1 MQKNTVK
8 AAVCRQFGSP
18 LSVEWVELAAPG
30 PGEVRVR
37 LSACAIC
44 HSDITY
50 ISGAWGGDLPA
61 VYGHEGVGV
70 VESLGTGVSKVH
82 EGERVL
88 VTLLRACGECLFC
101 RSGDE
106 PLCEGEVPLN
116 TNSPLT
122 DPQGS
127 PIAQGLRTAGFAEAV
142 VVSESQIAP
151 IPADIPAPSAAL
163 LACGVITG
171 YGAVARVAGV
181 PPGSCVVTLGA
192 GGVGLNCI
200 QAAAIVGALTNIA
213 VDLSPNKL
221 EAAMTF
227 GATHVLNATRP
238 DVVDEIKT
246 LTAGRGADYVFVA
259 TGSGA
264 AIAVAPLLVR
274 RGGTVVLVGMA
285 PSGLKVEYEPL
296 DIANDS
302 IRLIGS
308 KMGGARLQTDIPA
321 LLAHYRSG
329 RLKLDELVSGCYP
342 LEDINKAIDSVKRG
356 EALRNVIVFS
366 GEGA

>member
-1 MQKNTVK
+1 M
-8 AAVCRQFGSP
+8 
-18 LSVEWVELAAPG
+18 
-30 PGEVRVR
+30 
-37 LSACAIC
+37 
-44 HSDITY
+44 
-50 ISGAWGGDLPA
+50 
-61 VYGHEGVGV
+61 
-70 VESLGTGVSKVH
+70 
-82 EGERVL
+82 
-88 VTLLRACGECLFC
+88 
-101 RSGDE
+101 
-106 PLCEGEVPLN
+106 
-116 TNSPLT
+116 
-122 DPQGS
+122 
-127 PIAQGLRTAGFAEAV
+127 
-142 VVSESQIAP
+142 
-151 IPADIPAPSAAL
+151 
-163 LACGVITG
+163 
-171 YGAVARVAGV
+171 AGV
-181 PPGSCVVTLGA
+181 PPGSRVVTLGA

-200 QAAAIVGALTNIA
+200 QAAAIIGALTNIA

-227 GATHVLNATRP
+227 GATHALHATHP

-264 AIAVAPLLVR
+264 AMAVAPLLVR

-308 KMGGARLQTDIPA
+308 KMGGARLQTDIPT

-329 RLKLDELVSGCYP
+329 RLKLDELVSGCYS

-356 EALRNVIVFS
+356 EALRNVILFY
-366 GEGA
+366 GESA

>member
-1 MQKNTVK
+1 MQKKTVK
-8 AAVCRQFGSP
+8 AAVCREFGSP
-18 LSVEWVELAAPG
+18 LSIEWVELASPG
-30 PGEVRVR
+30 PGEVQVR

-44 HSDITY
+44 QSDITY
-50 ISGAWGGDLPA
+50 MSGVWGGDLPA
-61 VYGHEGVGV
+61 VYGHEAVGV
-70 VESLGTGVSKVH
+70 VESLGSGVSKVH
-82 EGERVL
+82 EGESVL
-88 VTLLRACGECLFC
+88 VTLLRSCGECLFC

-106 PLCEGEVPLN
+106 PLCEGEVSLDIH
-116 TNSPLT
+116 SPLT
-122 DPQGS
+122 DTQGNS
-127 PIAQGLRTAGFAEAV
+127 IVQGLRTAGFTEAV
-142 VVSESQIAP
+142 VVSESQIAS
-151 IPADIPAPSAAL
+151 IPADIPAQSAAL

-181 PPGSCVVTLGA
+181 PPGSRVVTLGA

-200 QAAAIVGALTNIA
+200 QTAAIVGAVTNIA

-221 EAAMTF
+221 KAAMAF
-227 GATHVLNATRP
+227 GATHALSAACP
-238 DVVDEIKT
+238 DVVGEIKT

-259 TGSGA
+259 TGSGSA
-264 AIAVAPLLVR
+264 MAVAPLLVR

-285 PSGLKVEYEPL
+285 PSGLKVHYEPL

-308 KMGGARLQTDIPA
+308 KMGGARLQTDIPT

-329 RLKLDELVSGCYP
+329 RLKLDELVSGCYS

-366 GEGA
+366 GENA